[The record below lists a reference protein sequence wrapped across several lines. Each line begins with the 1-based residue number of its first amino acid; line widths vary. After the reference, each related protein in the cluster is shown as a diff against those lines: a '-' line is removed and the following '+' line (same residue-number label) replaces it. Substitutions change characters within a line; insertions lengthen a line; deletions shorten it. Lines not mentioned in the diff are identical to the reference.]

1 MQPNLHAIFCHI
13 TPSQRPLVH
22 PSPSSIRLIIVDALK
37 LTKLRKMSKSDL
49 SYIDF
54 DNIGVHNI
62 KYLPSSFNGDVLF
75 VLPLV
80 AHRVPSMYGCLIDD
94 MNKMYDGHP

>member
-1 MQPNLHAIFCHI
+1 
-13 TPSQRPLVH
+13 
-22 PSPSSIRLIIVDALK
+22 
-37 LTKLRKMSKSDL
+37 MSKSDL

-94 MNKMYDGHP
+94 MNKMYDGHPWCTTKTTNIQNDFGLSFWH